1 MKVTLEVAPFAP
13 KYQKYGY
20 TNCVYLNKKHKFR
33 TPYVEINGYVFEYV
47 YKSFVPTNSIMMNNC
62 NRVQIGV
69 PVKASINVND
79 YVSELVGEIVQMMVT
94 IKFLNIDNVNDN
106 IYFNDELKQLF
117 EPLNGWYLTE
127 NQDFVGTIRGSSFK
141 MHLQTM
147 NGNKDQGLVT
157 IKRGQ
162 FNIKT
167 TKIQFVSDT
176 TLRVIIGDEDHVA
189 FKLNQI
195 DMTELGL
202 GGIDSQFEEIM
213 RTVFASRLMKPE
225 LFQKYGI
232 RHKKGLILYG
242 PSGTGK
248 TKFARVIGK
257 ILNTREPKIVNGPEI
272 LDKYVGQSEANVRSL
287 FADAEE
293 EWEEKGIHSGLHLI
307 IFDEIDAL
315 CRKRREIAQETNNV
329 ANNVV
334 NQLLSMIDGI
344 NSLEN
349 ILVIGLTNRFDL
361 LDEAMLRPGRF
372 GVHIELGL
380 PDVTGREQIF
390 KIHTK
395 GLLAN
400 NMLDA
405 DIDLEDLAKKTRNY
419 TGAEIEN
426 VVQNA
431 CSYAIMR
438 KVNVQCLSGNTVNI
452 TSVTEKDF
460 EQALKESKPAFGSNE
475 LSLPEN
481 LLIYNTNYAKMIAEL
496 ESSIEQLK
504 HHRYDNLMTVLL
516 EGPRGSGKT
525 ALASHMALKSGCPFV
540 KCLTSEKL
548 ISLSHDI
555 NKASF
560 ITQLFHDSYRSREAV
575 IILDNIEALVNFIAI
590 GPHYS
595 HILIN
600 TISTLLTAQPPNSKL
615 FIIGTTSS
623 IEILDKLGLSR
634 LFNNILSMPLITS
647 FDMPELLNNLYP
659 DLSICSPDLS
669 VCTAN
674 FHELFTDPITIK
686 DLLSI
691 VNHVSLGTVTF
702 EEACTKYMSR
712 HKRFLALRTPRS

>member
-1 MKVTLEVAPFAP
+1 MKVSLEVTAFAH

-20 TNCVYLNKKHKFR
+20 TNRVYLNKKHKFIS
-33 TPYVEINGYVFEYV
+33 PFVEINNYIFEYV
-47 YKSFVPTNSIMMNNC
+47 YKSFVPVNAIVMNNC

-69 PVKASINVND
+69 PLKASVSVND
-79 YVSELVGEIVQMMVT
+79 YIPELIGELVQVSVIV
-94 IKFLNIDNVNDN
+94 KFLNLDNVNDN

-117 EPLNGWYLTE
+117 DPLNGWYITE
-127 NQDFVGTIRGSSFK
+127 NQDFVGTLRGTTFK
-141 MHLQTM
+141 MHVRALT
-147 NGNKDQGLVT
+147 GKDKELKLITV
-157 IKRGQ
+157 KRGQ

-167 TKIQFVSDT
+167 TKVQFVSDT
-176 TLRVIIGDEDHVA
+176 TLRVVIGDEDHMA

-195 DMTELGL
+195 EMTELGL
-202 GGIDSQFEEIM
+202 GGIDAQFEEIM

-232 RHKKGLILYG
+232 RHKKGIILYG

-248 TKFARVIGK
+248 TKLARVIGQ

-272 LDKYVGQSEANVRSL
+272 LDKYVGQSEANIRAL
-287 FADAEE
+287 FSDAED
-293 EWEEKGIHSGLHLI
+293 EWHEKGIYSGLHLV

-315 CRKRREIAQETNNV
+315 CRKRREIINETNNV

-334 NQLLSMIDGI
+334 NQLLSMIDGV

-380 PDVTGREQIF
+380 PDLTGREQIF

-395 GLLAN
+395 GLLLN
-400 NMLDA
+400 EMLD
-405 DIDLEDLAKKTRNY
+405 DNIDLTHLAKETRNF

-438 KVNVQCLSGNTVNI
+438 KVNVNSLANDTVKMNKI
-452 TSVTEKDF
+452 TPVDF
-460 EQALKESKPAFGSNE
+460 ERALKESKPAFGSLQNE
-475 LSLPEN
+475 INLPEN
-481 LLIYNTNYAKMIAEL
+481 LLIYNAQYAQVIAEL
-496 ESSIEQLK
+496 DSSIDQLK

-525 ALASHMALKSGCPFV
+525 ALASHIALKSGIPFV
-540 KCLTSEKL
+540 KWLTSEKL
-548 ISLSHDI
+548 ISINHDF
-555 NKASF
+555 NKSSY
-560 ITQLFHDSYRSREAV
+560 ITQLFNDSYRSMEAV
-575 IILDNIEALVNFIAI
+575 ILLDNIEELVNFIAI

-595 HILIN
+595 HILVN
-600 TISTLLTAQPPNSKL
+600 TISTLLTAQPPRSKL

-623 IEILDKLGLSR
+623 IDVLNKLGLSR
-634 LFNNILSMPLITS
+634 LFNNIISMPLITS
-647 FDMPELLNNLYP
+647 DDMPELLNTLYP

-674 FHELFTDPITIK
+674 FPDLFADPITIK

-691 VNHVSLGTVTF
+691 VNHVSLGTITF
-702 EEACTKYMSR
+702 EEACSKYNKR
-712 HKRFLALRTPRS
+712 LHK

>member
-1 MKVTLEVAPFAP
+1 M
-13 KYQKYGY
+13 
-20 TNCVYLNKKHKFR
+20 
-33 TPYVEINGYVFEYV
+33 
-47 YKSFVPTNSIMMNNC
+47 IMMNNC

-69 PVKASINVND
+69 PVKSMVTIND
-79 YVSELVGEIVQMMVT
+79 YVPELIGEISQMMVT
-94 IKFLNIDNVNDN
+94 IRFLNVDNVNDD
-106 IYFNDELKQLF
+106 IYFNEELKQLF
-117 EPLNGWYLTE
+117 EPLNGWYFTE
-127 NQDFVGTIRGSSFK
+127 NQDFVGTIRGTTFK
-141 MHLQTM
+141 MHIQTM
-147 NGNKDQGLVT
+147 NGKDKDHNLIT

-162 FNIKT
+162 FNIKS

-176 TLRVIIGDEDHVA
+176 TFRVIIGDEDHIA

-225 LFQKYGI
+225 LFEKYGI

-293 EWEEKGIHSGLHLI
+293 EWQEKGIHSGLHLI

-315 CRKRREIAQETNNV
+315 CRKRREIAHETNNV

-349 ILVIGLTNRFDL
+349 LLVIGLTNRFDL

-380 PDVTGREQIF
+380 PDLRGREQIF

-400 NMLDA
+400 NMLDSN
-405 DIDLEDLAKKTRNY
+405 IDVTSLAKATRNF

-438 KVNVQCLSGNTVNI
+438 KVNVQCLSENTVQ
-452 TSVTEKDF
+452 VTKVTINDF
-460 EQALKESKPAFGSNE
+460 EKALKESKPAFGVNE
-475 LSLPEN
+475 VHSPEN
-481 LLIYNTNYAKMIAEL
+481 LLIYNNNYATVINEL

-504 HHRYDNLMTVLL
+504 HHRYDRLMSVLL

-525 ALASHMALKSGCPFV
+525 ALASHIASKSGFPFV
-540 KCLTSEKL
+540 KWLTSEKL
-548 ISLSHDI
+548 ISLAHDV

-560 ITQLFHDSYRSREAV
+560 VTQLFNDSYRSGEAV
-575 IILDNIEALVNFIAI
+575 ILLDNIEALVNFIAI

-595 HILIN
+595 HILVN

-623 IEILDKLGLSR
+623 IEVLNNLGLSR
-634 LFNNILSMPLITS
+634 LFNNIISMPLITS
-647 FDMPELLNNLYP
+647 ADMPILLNSLYP

-669 VCTAN
+669 ICTIN
-674 FHELFTDPITIK
+674 FADLFSEAITIK

-702 EEACTKYMSR
+702 EEACTKYMTR
-712 HKRFLALRTPRS
+712 HKKLNIRTPRNK